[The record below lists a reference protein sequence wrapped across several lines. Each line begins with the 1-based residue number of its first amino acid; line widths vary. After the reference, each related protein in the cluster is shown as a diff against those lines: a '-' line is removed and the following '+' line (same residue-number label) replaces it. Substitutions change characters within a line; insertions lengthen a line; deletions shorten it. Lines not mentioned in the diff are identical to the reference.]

1 MKLVKEN
8 GSKLDSQVLY
18 VSDVPKSSFID
29 MVISTGSLIEIEY
42 INNVYKVKITTDDS
56 RNMHINK
63 VSG

>member
-1 MKLVKEN
+1 MKLVKES
-8 GSKLDSQVLY
+8 GLKSDSQVLY
-18 VSDVPKSSFID
+18 VPDVPKSSFID